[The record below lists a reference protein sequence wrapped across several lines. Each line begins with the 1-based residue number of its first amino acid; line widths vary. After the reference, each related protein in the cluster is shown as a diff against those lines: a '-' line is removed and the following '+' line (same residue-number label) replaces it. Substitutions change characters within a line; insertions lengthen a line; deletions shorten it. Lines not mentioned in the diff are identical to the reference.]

1 MILKKN
7 FNPWIGGFKKIQTNS
22 PYDRENQ
29 QSEILENILGQDETR
44 FRGDLNKPFSPHE
57 GAALSKESCE

>member
-29 QSEILENILGQDETR
+29 QSEILENILG
-44 FRGDLNKPFSPHE
+44 
-57 GAALSKESCE
+57 